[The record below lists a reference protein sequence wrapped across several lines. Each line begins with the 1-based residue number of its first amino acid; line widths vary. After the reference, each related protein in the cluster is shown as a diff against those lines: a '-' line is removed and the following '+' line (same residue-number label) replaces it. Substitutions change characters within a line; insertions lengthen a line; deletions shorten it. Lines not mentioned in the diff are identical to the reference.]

1 MFNDLYNKEILNIEK
16 SSEEKEI
23 EKEIRRLSKIIS
35 NYYEITVTEGTK
47 EQLLEYND
55 FKKRT
60 DKKIRYYKK
69 QLNNIQEFQRKKV
82 SNITS
87 ISKELKCQL
96 FQKYVKDIKINLV
109 EKKVLKITRI

>member
-1 MFNDLYNKEILNIEK
+1 M
-16 SSEEKEI
+16 
-23 EKEIRRLSKIIS
+23 SKIIS

-60 DKKIRYYKK
+60 DKKISYYKK

-82 SNITS
+82 SSITS